1 MKKFLRKVKRK
12 RIFQKRS
19 SSKDTKLTI
28 ALFIISFLVVICGV
42 FFLFSDNIGQYIIKN
57 DAQAYI
63 EISPKEMKKNKESQT
78 LKKESSFDSAQVTS
92 LNTEDIIA
100 AQFSKDDLAAVG
112 VLSIPNLQINLP
124 IFLGVGYNTMMYGSG
139 TMRSDQAMG
148 KGNYSLASHTI
159 FDMQGRAISD
169 VLFGNLKNAQKG
181 QEVYITDK
189 EKVYL
194 YIIDKIEQRSEEE
207 SEVILDHS
215 NKKELTLVTCLG
227 YRTSGRL
234 VVHGNLKSVKEY
246 NNQTD
251 KVFKQPFNQ
260 WYK

>member
-1 MKKFLRKVKRK
+1 ML
-12 RIFQKRS
+12 S
-19 SSKDTKLTI
+19 L
-28 ALFIISFLVVICGV
+28 LSFLAISCGLL
-42 FFLFSDNIGQYIIKN
+42 FLFADNIGQHVIKK

-63 EISPKEMKKNKESQT
+63 ETSPETMKKNKESQT
-78 LKKESSFDSAQVTS
+78 VKKEASYDPEEVKS

-124 IFLGVGYNTMMYGSG
+124 IFLGIGYNTMMYGSG
-139 TMRSDQAMG
+139 TMKSDQVMG
-148 KGNYSLASHTI
+148 HGNYSLASHTI
-159 FDMQGRAISD
+159 FDMQGNAIPD

-189 EKVYL
+189 DKIYM

-207 SEVILDHS
+207 GEVILDHS

-227 YRTSGRL
+227 YRVPGRL
-234 VVHGNLKSVKEY
+234 VIHGNLKSVKDY

-251 KVFKQPFNQ
+251 KIFNQPFNQ

>member
-1 MKKFLRKVKRK
+1 MVSFLA
-12 RIFQKRS
+12 
-19 SSKDTKLTI
+19 I
-28 ALFIISFLVVICGV
+28 ALGLLC
-42 FFLFSDNIGQYIIKN
+42 LFADNIGQHVIQK
-57 DAQAYI
+57 DAQSYV
-63 EISPKEMKKNKESQT
+63 ETSPETMKKNMESQ
-78 LKKESSFDSAQVTS
+78 KVKEEASYDPEEVTS

-100 AQFSKDDLAAVG
+100 AQFSKDELAAVG

-139 TMRSDQAMG
+139 TMKPDQVMG
-148 KGNYSLASHTI
+148 QGNYSLASHTI
-159 FDMQGRAISD
+159 FDMQGSAISD
-169 VLFGNLKNAQKG
+169 VLFGNLKNAQKD

-194 YIIDKIEQRSEEE
+194 YTIDKIEQRSEEE
-207 SEVILDHS
+207 GEVILDHS

-227 YRTSGRL
+227 YRAPGRL
-234 VVHGNLKSVKEY
+234 VIHGSLKSVKDY

-251 KVFKQPFNQ
+251 EVFKQPFNQ

>member
-1 MKKFLRKVKRK
+1 MLSLV
-12 RIFQKRS
+12 
-19 SSKDTKLTI
+19 
-28 ALFIISFLVVICGV
+28 SFLAIAFGLL
-42 FFLFSDNIGQYIIKN
+42 FLFADNIGQHVIQK
-57 DAQAYI
+57 DAQSYI
-63 EISPKEMKKNKESQT
+63 ETSPETMKKNMESQ
-78 LKKESSFDSAQVTS
+78 KVKEEASYDPEEVTS

-100 AQFSKDDLAAVG
+100 AQFSKDELAAVG

-139 TMRSDQAMG
+139 TMKPDQVMG
-148 KGNYSLASHTI
+148 QGNYSLASHTI
-159 FDMQGRAISD
+159 FDMQGSAISD

-194 YIIDKIEQRSEEE
+194 YTIDKIEQRSEEE
-207 SEVILDHS
+207 GDVILDHS

-227 YRTSGRL
+227 YRAPGRL
-234 VVHGNLKSVKEY
+234 VIHGNLKSVKDY

>member
-1 MKKFLRKVKRK
+1 M
-12 RIFQKRS
+12 
-19 SSKDTKLTI
+19 
-28 ALFIISFLVVICGV
+28 
-42 FFLFSDNIGQYIIKN
+42 FLFADNIGQHVIQK
-57 DAQAYI
+57 DAQSYI
-63 EISPKEMKKNKESQT
+63 ETSPETMKKNKESQ
-78 LKKESSFDSAQVTS
+78 KVKEEASYDPEEVTS

-100 AQFSKDDLAAVG
+100 AQFSKDELAAVG

-139 TMRSDQAMG
+139 TMKPDQVMG
-148 KGNYSLASHTI
+148 QGNYSLASHTI
-159 FDMQGRAISD
+159 FDMQGSAISD

-194 YIIDKIEQRSEEE
+194 YTIDKIEQRSEEE
-207 SEVILDHS
+207 GEVILDHS

-227 YRTSGRL
+227 YRAPGRL
-234 VVHGNLKSVKEY
+234 VIHGSLKSVKDY

-251 KVFKQPFNQ
+251 EVFKQPFNQ

>member
-1 MKKFLRKVKRK
+1 MLSLV
-12 RIFQKRS
+12 
-19 SSKDTKLTI
+19 
-28 ALFIISFLVVICGV
+28 SFLAIAFGLL
-42 FFLFSDNIGQYIIKN
+42 FLFADNIGQHVIQK
-57 DAQAYI
+57 DAQSYI
-63 EISPKEMKKNKESQT
+63 ETSPETMKKNMESQ
-78 LKKESSFDSAQVTS
+78 KVKEEASYDPEEVTS

-100 AQFSKDDLAAVG
+100 AQFSKDELAAVG

-139 TMRSDQAMG
+139 TMKPDQVMG
-148 KGNYSLASHTI
+148 QGNYSLASHTI
-159 FDMQGRAISD
+159 FDMQGSAISD

-194 YIIDKIEQRSEEE
+194 YTIDKIEQRSEEE
-207 SEVILDHS
+207 GEVILDHS

-227 YRTSGRL
+227 YRAPGRL
-234 VVHGNLKSVKEY
+234 VIHGNLKSVKDY

>member
-1 MKKFLRKVKRK
+1 LKKFLRKVKRK
-12 RIFQKRS
+12 KKLQRRR
-19 SSKDTKLTI
+19 SSKDIKVTI
-28 ALFIISFLVVICGV
+28 VLFTVSFLVVICGI
-42 FFLFSDNIGQYIIKN
+42 FFLFADNIGQRIIKK
-57 DAQAYI
+57 DAQSYI
-63 EISPKEMKKNKESQT
+63 EISPDEMKKNKESQ
-78 LKKESSFDSAQVTS
+78 KVKEEASYDSAQVTS
-92 LNTEDIIA
+92 LNTEDIIV
-100 AQFSKDDLAAVG
+100 AQFSKDNLAAVG

-139 TMRSDQAMG
+139 MMRSNQTMG

-194 YIIDKIEQRSEEE
+194 YIIDKIEQHSEEE

-227 YRTSGRL
+227 YKVPGRL
-234 VVHGNLKSVKEY
+234 VIHGNLKSVKDY

>member
-1 MKKFLRKVKRK
+1 MLC
-12 RIFQKRS
+12 
-19 SSKDTKLTI
+19 
-28 ALFIISFLVVICGV
+28 LFA
-42 FFLFSDNIGQYIIKN
+42 DNIGQHVIQK
-57 DAQAYI
+57 DAQSYV
-63 EISPKEMKKNKESQT
+63 ETSPETMKKNMESQ
-78 LKKESSFDSAQVTS
+78 KVKEEASYDPEEVTS

-100 AQFSKDDLAAVG
+100 AQFSKDELAAVG

-139 TMRSDQAMG
+139 TMKPDQVMG
-148 KGNYSLASHTI
+148 QGNYSLASHTI
-159 FDMQGRAISD
+159 FDMQGSAISD
-169 VLFGNLKNAQKG
+169 VLFGNLKNAQKD

-194 YIIDKIEQRSEEE
+194 YTIDKIEQRSEEE
-207 SEVILDHS
+207 GEVILDHS

-227 YRTSGRL
+227 YRAPGRL
-234 VVHGNLKSVKEY
+234 VIHGSLKSVKDY

-251 KVFKQPFNQ
+251 EVFKQPFNQ

>member
-1 MKKFLRKVKRK
+1 MLSLV
-12 RIFQKRS
+12 
-19 SSKDTKLTI
+19 
-28 ALFIISFLVVICGV
+28 SFLAIAFGLL
-42 FFLFSDNIGQYIIKN
+42 FLFADNIGQHVIQK
-57 DAQAYI
+57 DAQSYI
-63 EISPKEMKKNKESQT
+63 ETSPETMKKNMESQ
-78 LKKESSFDSAQVTS
+78 KVKEEASYDPEEVTS

-100 AQFSKDDLAAVG
+100 AQFSKDELAAVG

-139 TMRSDQAMG
+139 TMKPDQVMG
-148 KGNYSLASHTI
+148 QGNYSLASHTI
-159 FDMQGRAISD
+159 FDVQGSAISD

-194 YIIDKIEQRSEEE
+194 YTIDKIEQRSEEE
-207 SEVILDHS
+207 GEVVLDHS

-227 YRTSGRL
+227 YRAPGRL
-234 VVHGNLKSVKEY
+234 VIHGSLKSVKDY

-251 KVFKQPFNQ
+251 EVFKQPFNQ
-260 WYK
+260 WHK

>member
-1 MKKFLRKVKRK
+1 MLSLV
-12 RIFQKRS
+12 
-19 SSKDTKLTI
+19 
-28 ALFIISFLVVICGV
+28 SFLAIAFG
-42 FFLFSDNIGQYIIKN
+42 FLFLFADNIGQHVIQK
-57 DAQAYI
+57 DAQFYV
-63 EISPKEMKKNKESQT
+63 ETSPETMKKNMESQ
-78 LKKESSFDSAQVTS
+78 KVKEEASYDPEEVTS

-100 AQFSKDDLAAVG
+100 AQFSKDELAAVG

-139 TMRSDQAMG
+139 TMKPDQVMG
-148 KGNYSLASHTI
+148 QGNYSLASHTI
-159 FDMQGRAISD
+159 FDMQGSAISD

-194 YIIDKIEQRSEEE
+194 YTIDKIEQRSEEE
-207 SEVILDHS
+207 GEVILDHS

-227 YRTSGRL
+227 YRAPGRL
-234 VVHGNLKSVKEY
+234 VIHGSLKSVKDY

-251 KVFKQPFNQ
+251 EVFKQPFNQ

>member
-1 MKKFLRKVKRK
+1 ML
-12 RIFQKRS
+12 
-19 SSKDTKLTI
+19 
-28 ALFIISFLVVICGV
+28 
-42 FFLFSDNIGQYIIKN
+42 FLFADNIGQHVIQK

-63 EISPKEMKKNKESQT
+63 ETSPETMKKNKESQ
-78 LKKESSFDSAQVTS
+78 KVKEEASYDPEEVTS

-100 AQFSKDDLAAVG
+100 AQFSKDALAAVG
-112 VLSIPNLQINLP
+112 VISIPNLQINLP

-139 TMRSDQAMG
+139 TMKPDQVMG
-148 KGNYSLASHTI
+148 QGNYSLASHTI
-159 FDMQGRAISD
+159 FDMQGSAISD

-194 YIIDKIEQRSEEE
+194 YTIDKIEQRSEEE
-207 SEVILDHS
+207 GELILDHS

-227 YRTSGRL
+227 YRAPGRL
-234 VVHGNLKSVKEY
+234 VIHGNLKSVKDY